1 APVGGLSVDVR
12 VGAPPHAASSA
23 AVAAA
28 ATQPASRGPN
38 HIQCPFLMET
48 AMSDFLDQY
57 PMLIFALEA
66 FVALALLIFIVVWT
80 SSGRKKHARSN
91 DRQPR

>member
-1 APVGGLSVDVR
+1 
-12 VGAPPHAASSA
+12 
-23 AVAAA
+23 
-28 ATQPASRGPN
+28 
-38 HIQCPFLMET
+38 
-48 AMSDFLDQY
+48 MSDFLDQY

-91 DRQPR
+91 NDRQPR